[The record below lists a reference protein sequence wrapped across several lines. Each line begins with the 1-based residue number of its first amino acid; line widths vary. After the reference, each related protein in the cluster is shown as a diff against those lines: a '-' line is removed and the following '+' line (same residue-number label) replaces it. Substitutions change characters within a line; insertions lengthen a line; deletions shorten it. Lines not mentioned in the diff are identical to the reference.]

1 MGEILKDEI
10 SGIVQRPLVHSGDR
24 KSGYLN
30 SHKYALIIVEISSR
44 STDSDHSA
52 AKILAIRSAAF
63 PSHKSGHLP
72 HL

>member
-1 MGEILKDEI
+1 MGEIFKDEI
-10 SGIVQRPLVHSGDR
+10 SDVGQLPLVHSGDR
-24 KSGYLN
+24 NPDYLKSREY
-30 SHKYALIIVEISSR
+30 SLIIVEISSR
-44 STDSDHSA
+44 STESGHSA

>member
-1 MGEILKDEI
+1 MGEIFKDEI
-10 SGIVQRPLVHSGDR
+10 PSVGQLPLVHSGDR
-24 KSGYLN
+24 KPGYLK
-30 SHKYALIIVEISSR
+30 SRKYALIIVEISSR
-44 STDSDHSA
+44 STESGHSA